1 MPSDAVIQC
10 TRSAF
15 SSIDEIDDVA
25 LSHIHISDHLVMAD
39 GAVPVPSI
47 DTRVGIEWNDAG
59 FLVYFHGRFD
69 TLRLVPESSQTPA
82 HSKTHR
88 LWELSDV
95 YEVFIG
101 VNASETL
108 RYKEFQAAPD
118 SRWIDIDVNK
128 QLGIS
133 NHYWHSGMRCRS
145 IIDHEIKVW
154 SSIIELP
161 WICFGLHKRTD
172 DVWNANFYRASG
184 LHHGDELLAWSP
196 TGYGEKCFHR
206 PEHFG
211 TIRFER

>member
-1 MPSDAVIQC
+1 MSSDAIIQC
-10 TRSAF
+10 TRSAY
-15 SSIDEIDDVA
+15 SSIDEIDNLA
-25 LSHIHISDHLVMAD
+25 LSHIHISEHLLMAD
-39 GAVPVPSI
+39 GAEPAPAI

-59 FLVYFHGRFD
+59 FLIYFHGRFEK
-69 TLRLVPESSQTPA
+69 LRLLPESTQTPP

-95 YEVFIG
+95 YEIFIG
-101 VNASETL
+101 VNASETK
-108 RYKEFQAAPD
+108 RYKEFQVAPD

-133 NHYWHSGMRCRS
+133 NHFWHSGLRCRS

-161 WICFGLHKRTD
+161 WNCFGLHKRTD

-184 LHHGDELLAWSP
+184 THHGDELLAWSP

-206 PEHFG
+206 TEHFG
-211 TIRFER
+211 TIRFAL